1 MAYFDSGHGH
11 ALDSAPQDDYLSDNQ
26 NKLDEMQVTRLLLA
40 FRAVFSFPAS
50 PTFESK
56 WSILLSSLCL
66 RKVHKCPW
74 WFEGLDHSASLGFGS
89 SHAFEVSAT

>member
-26 NKLDEMQVTRLLLA
+26 NKMDEMQVTRLLLA
-40 FRAVFSFPAS
+40 FRVDFLFPAP

-56 WSILLSSLCL
+56 WSVSSLCL
-66 RKVHKCPW
+66 RKVHKCPP
-74 WFEGLDHSASLGFGS
+74 L
-89 SHAFEVSAT
+89 VVRRP